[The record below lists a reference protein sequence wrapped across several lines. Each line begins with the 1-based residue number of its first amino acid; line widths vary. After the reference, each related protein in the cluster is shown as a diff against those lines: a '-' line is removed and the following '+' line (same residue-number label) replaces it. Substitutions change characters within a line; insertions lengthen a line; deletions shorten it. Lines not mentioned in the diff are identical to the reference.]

1 MFFDRPV
8 ASELIY
14 EDMKC
19 VFLPTRRIFL
29 PFWVVFPYLSLS
41 SSTINI
47 HMNLKR
53 CFNALLGLGVVVSF
67 ISCQSKGTPN
77 ENMTT
82 REVSVHQVDIGEG
95 ISTNTYSAS
104 IEGTTNVEIRPQI
117 SGYLSK
123 IFVDE
128 GAYVKAGQSLFKID
142 DSPFLEQY
150 NTAKA
155 AVEVA
160 VANLKNI
167 KIDLDR
173 KVELVENKIVSDL
186 QVTQAT
192 ASYDAAHASLAQA
205 QAAMNAAK
213 INLDFCLIKAPV
225 SGFIGRL
232 PYRLGSLVSPSTAE
246 PLTLL
251 TDINEVY
258 AYFSMSESAFVNF
271 QEQRSA
277 NTAMDSVTLI
287 LSNGKTY
294 YHKGVIDA
302 IAGQFDKNTG
312 SIAIRAKFSN
322 PERKLRAGNTGRIEI
337 AQKIED
343 VLLVPIKSTLAIQD
357 KIYVYKLSNES
368 KVEQVEVEVVGK
380 TTEDYYVRSGVQK
393 GETVLNGGLGFFR
406 PGMVVNAKQQ

>member
-1 MFFDRPV
+1 
-8 ASELIY
+8 
-14 EDMKC
+14 
-19 VFLPTRRIFL
+19 
-29 PFWVVFPYLSLS
+29 
-41 SSTINI
+41 
-47 HMNLKR
+47 MNLKR

-82 REVSVHQVDIGEG
+82 PEVSVHQVDIGEG

-173 KVELVENKIVSDL
+173 KIELVENKIVSDL

-357 KIYVYKLSNES
+357 KIYVYKLGNES

-393 GETVLNGGLGFFR
+393 GETVLNGGLGFVR
-406 PGMVVNAKQQ
+406 PGKVVNAKQQ